1 MTARGVMWKLGTLGV
16 LGFFV
21 LGVSARVS
29 QKTLTY
35 KGLPQDWSSQRVFF
49 TMDSLAKH
57 PGLINSEPRVMLQL
71 LRRAKSSLRP
81 VRSLTVPAIPPPPS
95 GAGWNFITGA
105 GKVLIGNSPAEFTLD
120 LANPSCTNDYV
131 VFAVNAVGS
140 STQATVIGINGLY
153 TGPGGAGGLCGA
165 NGQAGPAPYFSYN
178 TSTLTNGRIR
188 TSSII
193 SLDGTKIAFVESNA
207 TTSVL
212 HVLKFQGNP
221 VGVACP
227 TNPNNGCGAKNP
239 AVPGVGNAARMVN
252 VTYAN
257 ANNTRSSPWMDY
269 ANDTI
274 YVGANDGAIH
284 KITGVFKGTPTVVN
298 SGGWPVVVRT
308 NIPLSS
314 PVEDPVTGKIFVGD
328 NRGFLN
334 SFSFVTPGTVSS
346 LAIGASANGLIQD
359 SPLVDSGNG
368 IVFATSA
375 FDGTGGA
382 LVEAST
388 STLAQLASVS
398 LGLGSQKGVT
408 PAVVLYDGY
417 VDNAYLNGGPAAG
430 HMYAC
435 GTGPADT
442 TPYLYRFPFSA
453 GKVIQP
459 ANSVTQIVSST
470 TARCSPMTEFFNA
483 SIGVG
488 GTDFLFWG
496 VTDTCVGTTGCVMSL
511 SNGTTIQKTSEIG
524 GTSAIVVD
532 NDTTQP
538 LTSNI
543 YFSNQSNPLT
553 ANRVN
558 QSNLQ

>member
-1 MTARGVMWKLGTLGV
+1 MTARGVMWKLATLGV

-35 KGLPQDWSSQRVFF
+35 RGLPQDWSSQRVFF

-81 VRSLTVPAIPPPPS
+81 VRSLAVPAITPLPN
-95 GAGWNFITGA
+95 GVGWSVLTGA
-105 GKVLIGNSPAEFTLD
+105 GKTVIGNSPAEFTLD
-120 LANPSCTNDYV
+120 LANPSCANDYV
-131 VFAVNAVGS
+131 VFALN
-140 STQATVIGINGLY
+140 STGVTGGQATILGLNNLYVNSSATGTCPNNTPSGIF
-153 TGPGGAGGLCGA
+153 A
-165 NGQAGPAPYFSYN
+165 YN
-178 TSTLTNGRIR
+178 TSTLTTPNQGRIR
-188 TSSII
+188 TSPII
-193 SLDGTKIAFVESNA
+193 SLDGKKIAFVESNSA
-207 TTSVL
+207 TSVL
-212 HVLKFQGNP
+212 HILTWAASTP
-221 VGVACP
+221 GVCQ
-227 TNPNNGCGAKNP
+227 NGCNAKQS
-239 AVPGVGNAARMVN
+239 VLPGIGNTAKMVT

-284 KITGVFKGTPTVVN
+284 KITGVFKTAVPTVVN
-298 SGGWPVVVRT
+298 GGGWPVVVRT

-314 PVEDPVTGKIFVGD
+314 PVEDPVTGNIFVGD

-346 LAIGASANGLIQD
+346 LAIGTTANGLIQD
-359 SPLVDSGNG
+359 SPLVDSVNG

-398 LGLGSQKGVT
+398 LGLGSQKGAT

-459 ANSVTQIVSST
+459 ANSVTQIVNST

-483 SIGVG
+483 SIGLG

-496 VTDTCVGTTGCVMSL
+496 VTDTCVGSTGCVMSL
-511 SNGTTIQKTSEIG
+511 SNGTTIQKTSVLG

-532 NDTTQP
+532 NDTSQP
-538 LTSNI
+538 QTSNI
-543 YFSNQSNPLT
+543 YFSNQSSPLN
-553 ANRVN
+553 ANKVD

>member
-1 MTARGVMWKLGTLGV
+1 MTARGAMWKLGTLGM

-71 LRRAKSSLRP
+71 LRRAKSGLRP
-81 VRSLTVPAIPPPPS
+81 VQSLALPAITPLPN
-95 GAGWNFITGA
+95 GVGWSFLTGA
-105 GKVLIGNSPAEFTLD
+105 GKMLIGNSPAEFTLD

-131 VFAVNAVGS
+131 VFTGNAVGS
-140 STQATVIGINGLY
+140 STQATLIGLNDLY
-153 TGPGGAGGLCGA
+153 TGPNAGATLCGQTSP
-165 NGQAGPAPYFSYN
+165 NPYFAYN
-178 TSTLTNGRIR
+178 TSTLTNGKIR
-188 TSSII
+188 TSPII
-193 SLDGTKIAFVESNA
+193 SLDGTKIAFVESNSA
-207 TTSVL
+207 TSVL
-212 HVLKFQGNP
+212 HVLKFQGNSLTSCL
-221 VGVACP
+221 A
-227 TNPNNGCGAKNP
+227 NGCNAKAP
-239 AVPGVGNAARMVN
+239 AVPGVGNAASMVN

-284 KITGVFKGTPTVVN
+284 KITGVFKGTPTAVN
-298 SGGWPVVVRT
+298 SGGWPVVMPNLPKNLVL
-308 NIPLSS
+308 PLSS
-314 PVEDPVTGKIFVGD
+314 PVQDPVTGNIFVGD

-334 SFSFVTPGTVSS
+334 SFSYVNPGPVSS

-375 FDGTGGA
+375 FNGTGGA

-398 LGLGSQKGVT
+398 LGLGSQVGVT

-459 ANSVTQIVSST
+459 ANSVTQIVNST

-496 VTDTCVGTTGCVMSL
+496 VTDSCVGSTGCVMSL
-511 SNGTTIQKTSEIG
+511 SNGTAIQKTSVVG

-532 NDTTQP
+532 NDTSQP
-538 LTSNI
+538 GTSNI
-543 YFSNQSNPLT
+543 YFSNESNPLN